1 VKKIEKYVRE
11 KMTIEQKEE
20 REIKNYLIHKK
31 KTIYQDIFNMDKT
44 ILLFNEKIKFKIKE
58 IQDH

>member
-31 KTIYQDIFNMDKT
+31 KTIY
-44 ILLFNEKIKFKIKE
+44 
-58 IQDH
+58 